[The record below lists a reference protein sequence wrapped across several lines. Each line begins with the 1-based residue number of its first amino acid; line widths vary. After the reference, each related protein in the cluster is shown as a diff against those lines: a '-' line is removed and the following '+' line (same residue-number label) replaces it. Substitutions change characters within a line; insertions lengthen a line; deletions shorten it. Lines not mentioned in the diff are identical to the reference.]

1 MCKTQQKLLHK
12 FNSFTPIKGDTVS
25 QAAQKNFYI
34 FGHDDK
40 AEVLTK
46 EDLSNSVTKMPI
58 TSFNSDQACL
68 TS

>member
-12 FNSFTPIKGDTVS
+12 FNSFTPIKGETVS
-25 QAAQKNFYI
+25 QAAQKNFY

-46 EDLSNSVTKMPI
+46 EDLGNSVTKMSV
-58 TSFNSDQACL
+58 TSFNSAQACL
-68 TS
+68 PS